1 MDRSREPLEG
11 MLLTGHRTKS
21 GCPDTLSQSGA
32 YLAYLHQD
40 VTGMLLVTQL
50 LGVGASAELERYRAF
65 PVPSPLA
72 HSLSSKCGCRG
83 GAEF

>member
-1 MDRSREPLEG
+1 MVTAGAGVLGPTMDRSREPLEG

-50 LGVGASAELERYRAF
+50 LGVGASAELRGIGL
-65 PVPSPLA
+65 SQCLA
-72 HSLSSKCGCRG
+72 LWLTP
-83 GAEF
+83 